1 MQYPHYYRSEKERP
15 TGLSYSYSH
24 PAKRYPYRPT
34 SPLELEDIT
43 DTEDAQTVR
52 ATDFKSVVQQ
62 VEDLDKE
69 DVFDFD
75 LDSLDVHRRDPTPF
89 RPISTPKVPQIP
101 ERKPK
106 RVKKESGDSKTM
118 GYTILTTLVLFISI
132 HILPIVDWFPVLL
145 RSRMG
150 SHLSSGVLFSL
161 CATVGHQMSQSRKQ
175 YYAYYRSMTRYKS
188 YQSIKRLL
196 FFIIVVYLTSF
207 TTSYIFMGFF
217 QLYMRVPL
225 LGTMMV
231 LLSLFWGSMLF
242 AILSIW
248 YAGKVSWSVANTVV
262 KSPSKKPSLHIVG

>member
-34 SPLELEDIT
+34 SPIELEDIT

-52 ATDFKSVVQQ
+52 ATDFKSVVQRVQ
-62 VEDLDKE
+62 DLDKE
-69 DVFDFD
+69 EVFDFD
-75 LDSLDVHRRDPTPF
+75 LDSLDVHRRDPPPF
-89 RPISTPKVPQIP
+89 RPIPSPKAAQIP
-101 ERKPK
+101 EKKAK
-106 RVKKESGDSKTM
+106 RVKKEKQDSKTI

-132 HILPIVDWFPVLL
+132 HILPVIDWFPVLL

-161 CATVGHQMSQSRKQ
+161 CATVGHQVSQSRKH
-175 YYAYYRSMTRYKS
+175 YHAYYRSLTRYKS
-188 YQSIKRLL
+188 YQSTKRLFL
-196 FFIIVVYLTSF
+196 FIIGVYLTSF

-225 LGTMMV
+225 LGTIMI
-231 LLSLFWGSMLF
+231 LFLLFWSSLVFG
-242 AILSIW
+242 ILSIW
-248 YAGKVSWSVANTVV
+248 YAGKVSWSVANTIV
-262 KSPSKKPSLHIVG
+262 KKPTKKPSLHIVG